1 MVVYLIGAGPGD
13 ADLIT
18 LKAVKALNKADVV
31 LYDYLANEEILAHAP
46 DTAER
51 IYVGKKAGEH
61 YKTQDEINE
70 LIIEQAQNHENVVRL
85 KGGDPFVFGR
95 GGEEIL
101 ALMEHDI
108 KFVVIPG
115 VTSAIGAPTSLGL
128 PVTHRAVAT
137 SVTIV
142 TGHEDPTKPES
153 QVHWDYTADTLII
166 LMGIGNIKEN
176 TAEIMKYRSADTPVC
191 AVESGTLPNQN
202 LVFGTL
208 GDIAD
213 KKINTPAIL
222 IIGDVVN
229 MYKEIFEN
237 KIHIKKDKGKIAEVD
252 KKLDLTDMPGNF
264 GIAHVR
270 WATHGDPSKLNS
282 HPHIDEDTT
291 VAVVHN
297 GIIENYLEIKE
308 KLILEGHVFK
318 SDTDTEVIPHLI
330 QKFMDEKFDLE
341 HAVRKTI
348 DIIEGAYA
356 IAAISINEPDKIV
369 ATRKDS
375 PLIVGIGD
383 EGYYLASDSP
393 AILKYARDIIYPER
407 GEIVILDKD
416 GVVVHDEFD
425 NVVNKEIDTINW
437 TPEMAEKEGYEHFM
451 IKEINEQAIAVRN
464 TLTQK
469 DNIQEIIDEVGDV
482 QRICFV
488 ACGTSYHASLTGKY
502 LIESLAGIP
511 TDVILAS
518 EFKYSANTLDDKTLV
533 IFISQSGETADSL
546 KALDVANQTSITL
559 GIVNVAGSSI
569 TRRAKYVI
577 QTQAGPEIGVAATKT
592 YVAQLTAIYLLA
604 ALISKNVELLKEL
617 DNVPDFID
625 EALENVELV
634 EELSR
639 RYNYARDFFYLGRGY
654 SYPTALEGALKLKEI
669 TYIHGEGYAAGELKH
684 GPLALIDE
692 GIPVVV
698 VIPPGDN
705 YRKTMSNL
713 EEVKSR
719 GANVLAIGSDDDE
732 SLKAKADAVIAINSE
747 VKEIIAPLVYI
758 VPLQLIAYYI
768 TLEKGHDPDKPKNL
782 AKCVTVE

>member
-1 MVVYLIGAGPGD
+1 MCGIVGCILKEDNDVAPILFDCISKLEYRGYDSIG
-13 ADLIT
+13 
-18 LKAVKALNKADVV
+18 
-31 LYDYLANEEILAHAP
+31 LATFSQ
-46 DTAER
+46 DK
-51 IYVGKKAGEH
+51 IY
-61 YKTQDEINE
+61 
-70 LIIEQAQNHENVVRL
+70 
-85 KGGDPFVFGR
+85 
-95 GGEEIL
+95 
-101 ALMEHDI
+101 
-108 KFVVIPG
+108 
-115 VTSAIGAPTSLGL
+115 
-128 PVTHRAVAT
+128 
-137 SVTIV
+137 
-142 TGHEDPTKPES
+142 
-153 QVHWDYTADTLII
+153 
-166 LMGIGNIKEN
+166 
-176 TAEIMKYRSADTPVC
+176 
-191 AVESGTLPNQN
+191 
-202 LVFGTL
+202 
-208 GDIAD
+208 
-213 KKINTPAIL
+213 
-222 IIGDVVN
+222 
-229 MYKEIFEN
+229 
-237 KIHIKKDKGKIAEVD
+237 IKKDKGKIEEVD
-252 KKLDLTDMPGNF
+252 KKLDLEDMPGKF

-282 HPHIDEDTT
+282 HPHVDEENT

-308 KLILEGHVFK
+308 QLTLEGHVFK
-318 SDTDTEVIPHLI
+318 SETDTEVIPHLI

-348 DIIEGAYA
+348 GIIEGAYA
-356 IAAISINEPDKIV
+356 IAAISSNEPDKIV

-375 PLIVGIGD
+375 PLIVGIG
-383 EGYYLASDSP
+383 ENGYYLASDSP
-393 AILKYARDIIYPER
+393 AILNYARKIIYPER

-425 NVVNKEIDTINW
+425 NVVNKEIETINW
-437 TPEMAEKEGYEHFM
+437 TPEMAEKEGYDHFM
-451 IKEINEQAIAVRN
+451 IKEINEQAVAVSN
-464 TLTQK
+464 TLTQRE
-469 DNIQEIIDEVGDV
+469 NIQEILDDIDEI

-488 ACGTSYHASLTGKY
+488 ACGTSYHASLSGKY

-518 EFKYSANTLDDKTLV
+518 EFKYSANTLNEKTLV

-546 KALDVANQTSITL
+546 KALDVANQSSITL
-559 GIVNVAGSSI
+559 GIVNVAGSAI

-592 YVAQLTAIYLLA
+592 YVGQLTAIYLLA
-604 ALISKNVELLKEL
+604 ALISENEELLKEL
-617 DNVPDFID
+617 DKVPGFID
-625 EALENVELV
+625 EVLENDDLIR
-634 EELSR
+634 ELSR

-669 TYIHGEGYAAGELKH
+669 SYIHGEGYAAGELKH

-698 VIPPGDN
+698 IIPPGDN
-705 YRKTMSNL
+705 YRKTMSNM

-719 GANVLAIGSDDDE
+719 GANVLAIGSAEDE
-732 SLKAKADAVIAINSE
+732 SLKTKANAVIPINKD

>member
-1 MVVYLIGAGPGD
+1 MCGIVGCILKEDRDVAPILFDCISKLEYRGYDSIG
-13 ADLIT
+13 
-18 LKAVKALNKADVV
+18 
-31 LYDYLANEEILAHAP
+31 LATFSE
-46 DTAER
+46 
-51 IYVGKKAGEH
+51 G
-61 YKTQDEINE
+61 
-70 LIIEQAQNHENVVRL
+70 
-85 KGGDPFVFGR
+85 
-95 GGEEIL
+95 
-101 ALMEHDI
+101 
-108 KFVVIPG
+108 
-115 VTSAIGAPTSLGL
+115 
-128 PVTHRAVAT
+128 
-137 SVTIV
+137 
-142 TGHEDPTKPES
+142 
-153 QVHWDYTADTLII
+153 
-166 LMGIGNIKEN
+166 
-176 TAEIMKYRSADTPVC
+176 
-191 AVESGTLPNQN
+191 
-202 LVFGTL
+202 
-208 GDIAD
+208 
-213 KKINTPAIL
+213 
-222 IIGDVVN
+222 
-229 MYKEIFEN
+229 

-252 KKLDLTDMPGNF
+252 KKLNLTEMDGNF

-282 HPHIDEDTT
+282 HPHVDEDNT

-330 QKFMDEKFDLE
+330 QKFMAEKFDLE

-348 DIIEGAYA
+348 DVIEGAYA

-383 EGYYLASDSP
+383 DGYYLASDSP
-393 AILKYARDIIYPER
+393 AILKYARDIIYPEK
-407 GEIVILDKD
+407 GEIVILDRE

-437 TPEMAEKEGYEHFM
+437 TPEMAEKEGYDHFM
-451 IKEINEQAIAVRN
+451 IKEINEQATAVRN

-469 DNIQEIIDEVGDV
+469 DNIQKIIDDAGDI

-518 EFKYSANTLDDKTLV
+518 EFKYSANTLIDKTLV

-546 KALDVANQTSITL
+546 KALDVANETSKTL

-592 YVAQLTAIYLLA
+592 YVAQLTAIYLFA

-625 EALENVELV
+625 DALESVDLV
-634 EELSR
+634 KELSK

-698 VIPPGDN
+698 IIPPGDN

-719 GANVLAIGSDDDE
+719 GANVLAIGSADDE
-732 SLKAKADAVIAINSE
+732 SLKAKVNDIIPINGN

>member
-1 MVVYLIGAGPGD
+1 MCGIVGCILKEDKDVAPILFDCISKLEYRGYDSIGLATF
-13 ADLIT
+13 ADD
-18 LKAVKALNKADVV
+18 N
-31 LYDYLANEEILAHAP
+31 
-46 DTAER
+46 
-51 IYVGKKAGEH
+51 
-61 YKTQDEINE
+61 
-70 LIIEQAQNHENVVRL
+70 
-85 KGGDPFVFGR
+85 
-95 GGEEIL
+95 
-101 ALMEHDI
+101 
-108 KFVVIPG
+108 
-115 VTSAIGAPTSLGL
+115 
-128 PVTHRAVAT
+128 
-137 SVTIV
+137 
-142 TGHEDPTKPES
+142 
-153 QVHWDYTADTLII
+153 
-166 LMGIGNIKEN
+166 
-176 TAEIMKYRSADTPVC
+176 
-191 AVESGTLPNQN
+191 
-202 LVFGTL
+202 
-208 GDIAD
+208 
-213 KKINTPAIL
+213 
-222 IIGDVVN
+222 
-229 MYKEIFEN
+229 
-237 KIHIKKDKGKIAEVD
+237 IHIKKDKGKIEEVD
-252 KKLDLTDMPGNF
+252 KKLDLSDMPGNF

-282 HPHIDEDTT
+282 HPHVDEDTSI
-291 VAVVHN
+291 AVVHN

-308 KLILEGHVFK
+308 KLTLEGHVFK

-348 DIIEGAYA
+348 DVIEGAYA
-356 IAAISINEPDKIV
+356 IAAISKNEPDKIV

-375 PLIVGIGD
+375 PLIVGIGE

-437 TPEMAEKEGYEHFM
+437 TPEMAEKEGYDHFM
-451 IKEINEQAIAVRN
+451 IKEINEQATAVRN

-469 DNIQEIIDEVGDV
+469 DNIQEIIDDIDDI
-482 QRICFV
+482 QRIFFV

-502 LIESLAGIP
+502 LIESLAGVP

-518 EFKYSANTLDDKTLV
+518 EFKYSANTLNDKTLV

-546 KALDVANQTSITL
+546 KALDVANQTSKTL

-569 TRRAKYVI
+569 TRRAQYVI

-592 YVAQLTAIYLLA
+592 YVAQLTSIYLFA
-604 ALISKNVELLKEL
+604 ALLSKNVELLKEIEK
-617 DNVPDFID
+617 VPDFID
-625 EALENVELV
+625 ETLEEIEFI
-634 EELSR
+634 EEFSK

-698 VIPPGDN
+698 IIPPGDN

-719 GANVLAIGSDDDE
+719 GANVLAIGSADDE
-732 SLKAKADAVIAINSE
+732 SLKAKADDVIAINAD

-758 VPLQLIAYYI
+758 VPLRLIAYYI
-768 TLEKGHDPDKPKNL
+768 TVEKGHDPDKPKNL